1 MKKINNVKD
10 PLHGKGAEYREAYAA
25 GQYIQRK
32 LGSAVAEALRKA
44 IVAVNVANASR
55 RKRT

>member
-10 PLHGKGAEYREAYAA
+10 PLHGKGAEYREAYIA
-25 GQYIQRK
+25 GRYISRK
-32 LGSAVAEALRKA
+32 LGPAVAKALHNA
-44 IVAVNVANASR
+44 IVAVNVANAAR